1 LKRTAITF
9 ITLAAACIVLGS
21 CAKNT
26 PSEGMQLLSDASC
39 DFTLEVPSDWEISYT
54 SSMLAAYDTADK
66 TNVTAFSI
74 GLQEEMGADDFWED
88 RYKPNFEDTFGT
100 MNVNAK
106 EETKLSGVIARH
118 VFYTVD
124 MGEDSFNC
132 QTVICVRMGNVYM
145 VTFTATPETYDS
157 HTEEFEKILSS
168 YKFK

>member
-1 LKRTAITF
+1 MKRTAITF
-9 ITLAAACIVLGS
+9 IALAAACIVLGS
-21 CAKNT
+21 CAKKT
-26 PSEGMQLLSDASC
+26 PSEGMQILSDVSC

-54 SSMLAAYDTADK
+54 TSMLAAYDTADK
-66 TNVTAFSI
+66 TNVSAVSF

-88 RYKPNFEDTFGT
+88 YKANYEGTFGT
-100 MNVNAK
+100 MNVNAM
-106 EETKLSGVIARH
+106 EETTLSGVIARH

-145 VTFTATPETYDS
+145 VTFTAAPEAYDS